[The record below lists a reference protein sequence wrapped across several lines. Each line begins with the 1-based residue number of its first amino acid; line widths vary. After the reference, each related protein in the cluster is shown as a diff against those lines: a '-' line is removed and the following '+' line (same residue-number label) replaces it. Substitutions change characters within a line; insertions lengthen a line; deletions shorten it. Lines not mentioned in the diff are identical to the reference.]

1 MKGLS
6 PCAHT
11 DSITTAGWTVC
22 SYTTSPS
29 PHPNAETSRSA
40 GRPPSSSHCGR
51 SPWEGEATL
60 IGFLSE
66 DNPGIDYFLLKG
78 SDATTRSITAGD
90 RTQLHSLVRAV
101 TTTGLTPVIDEIFA
115 FPDARA
121 AFERLR
127 DGKHLGKLVIRVN

>member
-1 MKGLS
+1 M
-6 PCAHT
+6 
-11 DSITTAGWTVC
+11 
-22 SYTTSPS
+22 
-29 PHPNAETSRSA
+29 
-40 GRPPSSSHCGR
+40 
-51 SPWEGEATL
+51 
-60 IGFLSE
+60 
-66 DNPGIDYFLLKG
+66 LKG